1 MKVRVKVVQ
10 SYLTLCDPMDCPWNS
25 PGQNTGVDSLSVLQG
40 IFSTQGS
47 NPGLPHCRQI
57 LYQLSHKGSG
67 PFLKSL
73 LSLVQYCFCFMFL
86 FFVHEACEILVPY
99 PGTKPTPCALDSSLN
114 HWTPGK
120 SQVLWFK

>member
-1 MKVRVKVVQ
+1 
-10 SYLTLCDPMDCPWNS
+10 
-25 PGQNTGVDSLSVLQG
+25 
-40 IFSTQGS
+40 
-47 NPGLPHCRQI
+47 
-57 LYQLSHKGSG
+57 
-67 PFLKSL
+67 
-73 LSLVQYCFCFMFL
+73 MFL